1 MNQTFIEGVEP
12 YEPKDRHNKQM
23 QPRRPNS
30 WFHTDYS
37 QLALIENARTP
48 DVISPL
54 AYVGAKHRLY
64 KRLMMDILP
73 ANTSEIV
80 SPFMGGASLELKLAG
95 SGMRVW
101 AYDIF
106 KPVVEFF
113 QVFNSYAASVV
124 DKALQIYPIYKGC
137 PETRERYEHI
147 RKGEGWNEIACEIER
162 AATTWCISK
171 QSYMGRN
178 FSSSPVAPEHALSI
192 EYFRNPI
199 GGGNNQRM
207 WADWHNPNISFHQ
220 GDFRESLADH
230 DCIAYMDPPYV
241 TKEKLYGFGD
251 QGEFPHEE
259 LRDILAKRQQFV
271 LSYGDHPVIWELY
284 QDFKIVRPQWQ
295 YGFGKAQSDASQ
307 SEELLI
313 LSHDLA

>member
-1 MNQTFIEGVEP
+1 MNQTFFDGIEP
-12 YEPKDRHNKQM
+12 YEPKEDYSKQR

-30 WFHTDYS
+30 WFQTDAS
-37 QLALIENARTP
+37 QLALMENTRTP

-64 KRLMMDILP
+64 KQLMMEILP
-73 ANTSEIV
+73 EDTSEIV

-95 SGMRVW
+95 SGMKVW

-106 KPVVEFF
+106 RPVVEFF
-113 QVFNSYAASVV
+113 QVFNEHAAQVV
-124 DKALQIYPIYKGC
+124 EKALQIYPIYRGC
-137 PETRERYEHI
+137 DETRERYEHL
-147 RKGEGWNEIACEIER
+147 RSEEGWNEIECPIER
-162 AATTWCISK
+162 AAVTWCVSK

-178 FSSSPVAPEHALSI
+178 FSSSPVAPEHALNI

-199 GGGNNQRM
+199 GGRNNKRI
-207 WADWHNPNISFHQ
+207 WADWHNSNISFHI
-220 GDFRESLADH
+220 GDFRDSLSNH

-241 TKEKLYGFGD
+241 QKEKLYGFGD

-259 LRDILAKRQQFV
+259 LRDILAERQGFV
-271 LSYGDHPVIWELY
+271 LSYGDHPDIWELY
-284 QDFKIVRPQWQ
+284 KDFKIMTPKWQ
-295 YGFGKAQSDASQ
+295 YGFGRAQSDASL